1 VRSLDYTQLEGGKQT
16 CASQRFCYNKA
27 MTERALSTIV
37 LAGGHSHRLGQ
48 DKALLPWR
56 GRTLIEYIVSQ
67 LKAISDDVLVITGP
81 QVRYRELVDVPIFA
95 DAIKGA
101 GPMGGLYTG
110 LTHARYDY
118 SFVAACDMPLLS
130 RAVID
135 LLREELDGS
144 AWAIVPKI
152 ADYRVPTLAI
162 YHKKSLSVIER
173 LLAQGRTSLQEL
185 LDAIPTKIISEQK
198 LRQIDPALRSFFN
211 LNTPEDWEELIR
223 LELSAP

>member
-1 VRSLDYTQLEGGKQT
+1 MAFGQ
-16 CASQRFCYNKA
+16 
-27 MTERALSTIV
+27 ALSV
-37 LAGGHSHRLGQ
+37 VLLAGGYSRRMGQ

-56 GRTLIEYIVSQ
+56 GRTLIEYLVAQ

-81 QVRYRELVDVPIFA
+81 QVRYRELLDVPIFA
-95 DAIKGA
+95 DAIRGV

-135 LLREELDGS
+135 LLKEELDGS
-144 AWAIVPKI
+144 AWAVVPQI
-152 ADYRVPTLAI
+152 ANYRVPTLAI
-162 YHKKSLSVIER
+162 YHKKSRSVIER
-173 LLAQGRTSLQEL
+173 LLAHGHTSLQEL

-198 LRQIDPALRSFFN
+198 LRQVDPALRSFVN
-211 LNTPEDWEELIR
+211 LNTLTDWEELVR
-223 LELSAP
+223 SELSAP